1 MQIIVDALLGLVLSP
16 FLILLIVLTYK
27 ILRLFVRDVLGIKD
41 PPVGP

>member
-1 MQIIVDALLGLVLSP
+1 
-16 FLILLIVLTYK
+16 VLTYK